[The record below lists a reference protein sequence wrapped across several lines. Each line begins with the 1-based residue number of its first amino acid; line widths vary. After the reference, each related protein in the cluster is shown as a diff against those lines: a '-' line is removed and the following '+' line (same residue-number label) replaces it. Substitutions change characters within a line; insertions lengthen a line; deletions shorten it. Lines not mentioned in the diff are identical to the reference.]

1 MKINFLELN
10 YFSYSIAIQYTY
22 IRRKRVSNRK
32 GKAEKGITYKY
43 IGDRYKLDKGGGIE
57 AQVQYIGDWGG
68 PTVRLLEPT

>member
-10 YFSYSIAIQYTY
+10 YFSSIIAA
-22 IRRKRVSNRK
+22 RRKKVSKGK